1 MAGIRDDFELAKEL
15 RAIKDKYNVV
25 IGVWTRQ
32 DAVNAILIHKEL
44 EDDDEGLAEANRC
57 ADIVWT
63 SDLRHGMDEAANDPN
78 MFFDD
83 MIRTEL
89 DMHNLLKD

>member
-1 MAGIRDDFELAKEL
+1 MAGIMDDMELTQAL

-32 DAVNAILIHKEL
+32 DAVNAILIHNEL

-89 DMHNLLKD
+89 DVFNLLKD